1 MWKAMSM
8 LILNEP
14 INNANFITHINFLI
28 IFTKI
33 PTVSFYASFYF
44 PRVKKYQGHLT
55 FVLKL
60 NYTFSKNLACSS
72 HARAVFFNDHPS
84 HLSTLFRKML
94 SFLSILS
101 SQWAIHIGNLPIKE
115 SLLISKLVFKMN
127 PAIGTIDMPALNV
140 NHTLKNLTDA
150 NFDWSSPYSLTEIII
165 LGMITASLS
174 IITVVGNLMV
184 MISFY
189 IDKNIRQPSNY
200 FIFSLAV
207 SDFLIGL
214 EGFPLYS
221 IYVLN
226 GQKWTMGWFLCDLW
240 LSVDYSACLASTY
253 TVLFI
258 TIDRYC
264 SVKIPTTYRNWRTQR
279 KVLVIIA
286 ITWLVPTLLFFISVF
301 GWGYFSGQGRV
312 LAEHE
317 CMVQFMVDPYFN
329 MSMYISYYWSTL
341 IVMIILYA
349 GIYRAARNLHLKSKQ
364 KRQRFQAICALR
376 ATTTPLTMKSSTL
389 KEEDDSSQITPEHS
403 EGSSGAQH
411 AKTPAGTSA
420 VAKSSR
426 NHTSAKQSSSA
437 AAKGKALLPAVNNIS
452 SSSACST
459 DESDAAKMQNKTQP
473 SDSSQSQYDNMPK
486 EKEEEALCGNLDNLI
501 PLEKSVS
508 FMNETNNSCNSPPN
522 GDVPNPKST
531 AMSVILK
538 RNRLSEPECH
548 VVLAEEAMK
557 TTKRNLSLNF
567 NRIADIDSDYPS
579 LKSPEEF
586 FFLDIALKETVSPKS
601 LSPSASGSV
610 RMDQE
615 PTLLYA
621 NAAST
626 LPYVDANVKPQ
637 SDNDHNLTE
646 PNCQVA
652 SLAKNECAWE
662 TILEISPERISKIAQ
677 PKSNDIKQESDEEDF
692 SSHRN
697 IIKNA
702 GIIYEHE
709 GHERRWTFGR
719 FQIRWEYHPGFFQ
732 KSPKVKKPVESK
744 EDTNDEAKKSDTM
757 TADTAKLLPHAGLV
771 QASKATVSRL
781 FGRMPTRQAGS
792 SNSLMYRKSKSEN
805 RARKALRTITVIL
818 GAFVAFWTPFYVLAT
833 IYGFCEDC
841 VPKTVYVV
849 SYYLCYMNSP
859 INPFCYALAN
869 VQFKKTLS
877 RMLKGDFHRT

>member
-1 MWKAMSM
+1 MWKVMSV
-8 LILNEP
+8 LVLNEH
-14 INNANFITHINFLI
+14 INNANFIIHTNFLI
-28 IFTKI
+28 IFKKNPMLLLSACQYEIIKI
-33 PTVSFYASFYF
+33 FHCFHIGFRRHYSKSICA
-44 PRVKKYQGHLT
+44 KKYQRHLT
-55 FVLKL
+55 LVFKL
-60 NYTFSKNLACSS
+60 NHTNHFPKLA
-72 HARAVFFNDHPS
+72 FP
-84 HLSTLFRKML
+84 
-94 SFLSILS
+94 
-101 SQWAIHIGNLPIKE
+101 WAIHIENLPIKE
-115 SLLISKLVFKMN
+115 SLLIFKLVFKMN
-127 PAIGTIDMPALNV
+127 PAMGMIDMPAFNV
-140 NHTLKNLTDA
+140 NHTLRNSTDA

-226 GQKWTMGWFLCDLW
+226 GQKWNMGWFLCDLW

-403 EGSSGAQH
+403 EGSSGTTQH
-411 AKTPAGTSA
+411 AKTPASTSA

-426 NHTSAKQSSSA
+426 NHTSAKQSSSV

-452 SSSACST
+452 SSSACSS
-459 DESDAAKMQNKTQP
+459 DESDAANMQNKTQP

-486 EKEEEALCGNLDNLI
+486 EKEKEALCGNLDNLI

-508 FMNETNNSCNSPPN
+508 FMNETNNICNTPPN

-531 AMSVILK
+531 AMSVLLK

-548 VVLAEEAMK
+548 VFLAEEAVK
-557 TTKRNLSLNF
+557 ETKRNLSLNF

-637 SDNDHNLTE
+637 SDNNHNSTE
-646 PNCQVA
+646 PNCQVV

-662 TILEISPERISKIAQ
+662 TILEISPERMSKIPQ